1 MSILENNIRK
11 WRKKRNIS
19 LKQMG
24 NILGLSPH
32 GIWHM
37 EMFAKKKPPQ
47 YRLDKMAEVL
57 RVSVDDL
64 WKE

>member
-11 WRKKRNIS
+11 WRRKPNVS
-19 LKQMG
+19 LEKMG
-24 NILGLSPH
+24 EILGVDSNTVR
-32 GIWHM
+32 HM
-37 EMFAKKKPPQ
+37 ELFAKRRPPQ
-47 YRLDKMAEVL
+47 YRLEKMAEVL